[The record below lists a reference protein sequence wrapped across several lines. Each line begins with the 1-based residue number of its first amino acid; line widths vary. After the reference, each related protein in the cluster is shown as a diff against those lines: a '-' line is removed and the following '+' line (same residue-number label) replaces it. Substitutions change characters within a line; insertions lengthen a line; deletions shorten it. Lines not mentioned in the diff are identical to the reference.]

1 MRLITGKRNFIER
14 FNESLKKI
22 CEKFDN
28 DKLNG
33 KQNFENGDNAMFTQY
48 KVDSTEI
55 HVNNPLDDILTT
67 LAKISIK
74 EFTTYYDNNLHIS
87 DFEERCPVS
96 VIVYFLRNYSH
107 FVNERYCDMF
117 VNETDKNK
125 VFFNVMYEN
134 LFNKINT
141 IYSSSSFKG
150 SDIEFLIDNYHVVAT
165 NISCN
170 YCEFDYYANEY
181 IPNLNYK
188 NLLDEIDSKEIFNDK
203 YKILLN
209 LLIDLFKYYILLCFK
224 LFNKLDIYKTI
235 SQRKS
240 LLSNK
245 EKTDDQIIINVIE
258 TEKYRS
264 ILTQIYFVENLL
276 IPFFEKIKY
285 K

>member
-1 MRLITGKRNFIER
+1 MRLITGKKNFIKR

-28 DKLNG
+28 DKLNV

-165 NISCN
+165 NISYN
-170 YCEFDYYANEY
+170 YCEFDYCVNEY
-181 IPNLNYK
+181 VPNLNYK

-245 EKTDDQIIINVIE
+245 EKTDDQIIIDVIE